1 MIKEPIQD
9 ALFDLEELTR
19 QAVAATPWNGR
30 CPLGYTTD
38 YYTPVELDAALDR
51 WRAQYGDFGSYPM
64 SHMWHRAL
72 CDPPL
77 ILEEHELNLYNADG
91 RCDLHL
97 YGVASPGRDE
107 ASHDHAANPLPGE
120 TMAQAN
126 CPTCRWHCVDRS
138 ARTVVEAWH
147 DHAFPGWRELPVLPA
162 KLTHNRGDKKADARV
177 RDWVLTHY
185 PIAWHVEGAPI
196 ITERGMHA
204 NGAVARRSPFGGYDL
219 APPTDRVIPQES
231 PTQQPN
237 SAGRTTMRKADQ

>member
-77 ILEEHELNLYNADG
+77 ILDEHELHLYNADG

-107 ASHDHAANPLPGE
+107 ASHDHVANPL
-120 TMAQAN
+120 
-126 CPTCRWHCVDRS
+126 
-138 ARTVVEAWH
+138 ARR
-147 DHAFPGWRELPVLPA
+147 DHGAGQLPDLPVALRRPQRED
-162 KLTHNRGDKKADARV
+162 RG
-177 RDWVLTHY
+177 
-185 PIAWHVEGAPI
+185 
-196 ITERGMHA
+196 
-204 NGAVARRSPFGGYDL
+204 GGL
-219 APPTDRVIPQES
+219 A
-231 PTQQPN
+231 
-237 SAGRTTMRKADQ
+237 